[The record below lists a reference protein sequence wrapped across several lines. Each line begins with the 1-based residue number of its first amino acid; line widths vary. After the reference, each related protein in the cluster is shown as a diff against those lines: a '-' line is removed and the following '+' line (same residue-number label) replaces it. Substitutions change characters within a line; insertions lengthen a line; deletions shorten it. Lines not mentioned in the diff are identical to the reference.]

1 MRTQMTVLLIFAL
14 FLPIFSSATEVVLL
28 GGGGDHEGPTTIFDS
43 ALKSLGNK
51 VGPLGFH
58 VTSCFNGGHS
68 KTEEILSKDLGLEN
82 KPFTSSNYNAIIND
96 YAQKISSGKIKRGEK
111 LLICIDTHGAEKDA
125 SLLTHPIAMS
135 GSALTDYSSL
145 SGTQLGSLD
154 QLSKLT
160 KLAKEKGIKL
170 GIIDFSCHSGN
181 SLSLANENTCVI
193 SSSGTNHYGYS
204 SFAEQF
210 YANMDQ
216 GKSLEDVFL
225 KTRSE
230 GTTPSF
236 PMISTR
242 IGKQLNDEEYPL
254 FSPYLN
260 TVNKAGDAD
269 KLGPYLRSVFEGN
282 NACVREQNF
291 GKLMAQ
297 LEEFQKTIGAL
308 NSKKNHSVEL
318 IEVLKSYKKDQDDCI
333 EALKKIN
340 YPLYE
345 KKETISY
352 GHPKPLT
359 EELSWRD
366 IMLGYPESSLSYF
379 QGLLKESKKPEDR
392 RSYENT
398 IDKFK
403 KISEKRAEI
412 QKAHPELLTAN
423 DEAWTYFKAF
433 RDKSNE
439 IYNKASQIA
448 DLSNQFYDHQYRE
461 RLKQEPKS
469 SEPCRDFKL

>member
-1 MRTQMTVLLIFAL
+1 MKKQIKFLFAL
-14 FLPIFSSATEVVLL
+14 ALVLPVLSSATEVVLL
-28 GGGGDHEGPTTIFDS
+28 GGGGDHEGPTTIFDP
-43 ALKSLGNK
+43 ALKSLGK
-51 VGPLGFH
+51 KIEPLGFH
-58 VTSCFNGGHS
+58 VTSSFNGGHHQ
-68 KTEEILSKDLGLEN
+68 TEELLSKDMGLQN
-82 KPFTSSNYNAIIND
+82 KPFTSDNYNSIIND
-96 YAQKISSGKIKRGEK
+96 YAQKIISGKIKHGEK
-111 LLICIDTHGAEKDA
+111 LLIFMDTHGAEKDE

-145 SGTQLGSLD
+145 AGTQLGSLD
-154 QLSKLT
+154 PLSKLT

-170 GIIDFSCHSGN
+170 GIVDFSCHSGN

-216 GKSLEDVFL
+216 GKSLEEVFL

-230 GTTPSF
+230 ENMPAF

-269 KLGPYLRSVFEGN
+269 KLGPYIRRVFEGN
-282 NACVREQNF
+282 NACMREQNF
-291 GKLMAQ
+291 GKLMGQ
-297 LEEFQKTIGAL
+297 LQDFEKTVGAL
-308 NSKKNHSVEL
+308 TSKVNHSVDL

-340 YPLYE
+340 YPLFE

-359 EELSWRD
+359 EELKWRD

-379 QGLLKESKKPEDR
+379 QGLLKGAKTPVEKRD
-392 RSYENT
+392 YENT

-403 KISEKRAEI
+403 KIREKRAEI

-423 DEAWTYFKAF
+423 DEAGTYFKSF

-448 DLSNQFYDHQYRE
+448 DLSNQFYDHQYHE
-461 RLKQEPKS
+461 RLKLEPKAP
-469 SEPCRDFKL
+469 EPCRDFKL